1 MSLIS
6 RVEMSNYLTEGL
18 ESNHFADWNPMLTGI
33 TLRMDGKSALVNITN
48 GGGKTSMAELL
59 LYLLSRDRTLLSH
72 LRDKTAPKGR
82 GYTHARIEFRSNDE
96 SSYRE
101 PGLLEIDVD
110 NLSGATHV
118 IGVALNNDI
127 ADSPIFY
134 SYSGTLEDSPCY
146 TKNNGRLVNT
156 PDADFVRRTRSMPQS
171 KWDKFSNAREWQD
184 HVGLFISMDV
194 VRRNATYQAK
204 GSDDKNASFFNFK
217 PRNGE
222 SYDSA
227 FFKAVIA
234 PDLLTNLLNSFSEEN
249 ESSIEDT
256 LHISLSH
263 IVNSERDIARKQ
275 ANLERREAAIEVD
288 LKPVVD
294 SGAKANTLHTALQ
307 TSLRGV
313 KKDVA
318 LLHHFGSQESP
329 HAIAG
334 LPRPLSSLLR
344 TGDQDARIRQAV
356 KGMVISRDDGLLIR
370 DKTFGEL
377 SGVEIRRV
385 GEIADRKR
393 IPNSS
398 LNSQVIDFACD
409 FGFSTSGS
417 IGGGHVRKGY
427 SRLAVAQLLPLLAG
441 TQGATLDG
449 LEDVFKSAF
458 DIAQS
463 QIETNP
469 ASLKILVLEA
479 TLSANEVVSNK
490 LSGQSDAL
498 AQVIDGMDRQI
509 KGREDNEAAWHG
521 FSAIASQF
529 PDEVRS
535 TPKQAKDWIEARA
548 KAIRSQLADMHR
560 RSGELAKAWG
570 EYQVAIEQSGLEGIQ
585 GIRTRHDQ
593 LISRSKEI
601 QAQIKSHGKKV
612 NDLRGRTAT
621 LERATGAA
629 STLLDQC
636 NAALTRMDELE
647 RGHTVFQGYFG
658 DVDPIAI
665 DHPLATLKNVGQRK
679 TAADE
684 ALRNSSAEWD
694 ALCGFKAGASRF
706 NEIFGAEVD
715 PFQCDPV
722 RDHREWSEKSHEAQ
736 QGLQPLE
743 PLVSAL
749 SSFELRFP
757 KQTPSSWM
765 AAADARRNVLEAES
779 RDATKRKQA
788 TEQEIEALDRLAL
801 VDDASFA
808 QAWALLGSGPQR
820 LYAFLQDTPL
830 PLESRV
836 AALSALSG
844 LLSAPVFDS
853 LADMDAASTVL
864 DQHGVT
870 IPLLLKEPL
879 LQAIQSQG
887 TMHGELRLMGF
898 FAGRYSRKVRI
909 LLEPEFAQRE
919 RELLVQQVGTL
930 QGRLDQIAEEL
941 PQVDHH
947 SADYGLAKDAAKA
960 IQSNCVA
967 RFEQFKDEFELA
979 DAALARLAPQ
989 TKKEAL
995 ACLDSR
1001 RNFLKKGGE
1010 EKQTLLWDECEVLRQ
1025 QVSSLK
1031 DELFGAE
1038 KRASPESVE
1047 AYLDALKYVKEGSE
1061 TGHESTRTKRD
1072 KAATALDIAQW
1083 ELTNHNDEFDLQ
1095 VGQLDS
1101 ANEAAQMFDDENGAD
1116 TISKL
1121 GSVLGFSVQGDNI
1134 EFMQGFNQQSGDLDT
1149 ESSRLIAIRSTV
1161 NFDRAADYIENLDKS
1176 DTELVNEIASKKAEL
1191 NKVTAAVEVL
1201 RKRNEIIRDF
1211 ELPNWETLRKAIH
1224 EFAYEMGS
1232 QAVKT
1237 KKAHAE
1243 FHRLE
1248 EGASPAEAHP
1258 LYASIDALNTKIR
1271 AATIDETSVLA
1282 TLLSEETFK
1291 LQDLNPQV
1299 ALDEFLS
1306 HQRDYNAAL
1315 ADYSQKNKTFCEKAR
1330 EDSGT
1335 KLAAFNAL
1343 ELDEIERSTPGHIAT
1358 LVSLFERLN
1367 LSLNKDRDDA
1377 NKAIQAAHNAN
1388 EEALT
1393 QLSRLIQVAEDNLDA
1408 LKKVMSR
1415 YQNGCFKIK
1424 VQLAGEGLIKE
1435 ILSELKDKIKLATVG
1450 SGDAPRTL
1458 RRSDET
1464 RIKEL
1469 LRETLID
1476 KIFLEPKVTFIH
1488 SGIRN
1493 KESVVTDKL
1502 STGQKVALEFMWI
1515 VRQAEYEIERGL
1527 RELSSK
1533 QAERMRVKTNR
1544 VIFVDGIFSTLSDRR
1559 IIREAFSGLGNLGG
1573 NFQIIGFLHS
1583 PTWTNDS
1590 SVFPVYHVG
1599 KKLMNSSGSSLVAFS
1614 EQGRDKGTLGFF
1626 TSISQEHENAV

>member
-18 ESNHFADWNPMLTGI
+18 ESNHFTDWNPMLTGI

-82 GYTHARIEFRSNDE
+82 GYTHARIEFRANDD

-329 HAIAG
+329 YAIAG

-344 TGDQDARIRQAV
+344 TGDQDAQIRQAI

-370 DKTFGEL
+370 DKTLSEL
-377 SGVEIRRV
+377 SGVEVRRV
-385 GEIADRKR
+385 GEIADSKR
-393 IPNSS
+393 IPHSS
-398 LNSQVIDFACD
+398 LNSQVIDFSCN
-409 FGFSTSGS
+409 FVQLSSGGQ
-417 IGGGHVRKGY
+417 GGGHSRKGY
-427 SRLAVAQLLPLLAG
+427 SRLAVTEILPLLADA
-441 TQGATLDG
+441 QGATLDG
-449 LEDVFKSAF
+449 LDDVFRSAF
-458 DIAQS
+458 DIAQN

-479 TLSANEVVSNK
+479 ILSANEVASRK
-490 LSGQSDAL
+490 LEEQSDGL
-498 AQVIDGMDRQI
+498 TRVIDGMERQI
-509 KGREDNEAAWHG
+509 KGREDNEAAWHA
-521 FSAIASQF
+521 FSEIASHF
-529 PDEVRS
+529 PEEVRS
-535 TPKQAKDWIEARA
+535 SPKQARDWIDERT
-548 KAIRSQLADMHR
+548 KDIRSQLANMHR
-560 RSGELAKAWG
+560 RSGELAKAWD
-570 EYQVAIEQSGLEGIQ
+570 EYQVALEQSGLEGIQ
-585 GIRTRHDQ
+585 GIHTRHDQ
-593 LISRSKEI
+593 LISRSKGI
-601 QAQIKSHGKKV
+601 QKQLKSHGEKV
-612 NDLRGRTAT
+612 EELRGRTAKI
-621 LERATGAA
+621 ERATVAA
-629 STLLDQC
+629 SILLAQC
-636 NAALTRMDELE
+636 NATLTRMDELK
-647 RGHTVFQGYFG
+647 RGHAIFQGYFG
-658 DVDPIAI
+658 DVDPTAI

-679 TAADE
+679 AAADE

-736 QGLQPLE
+736 QGMQPLE
-743 PLVSAL
+743 LLVSAL
-749 SSFELRFP
+749 SSFENRFP
-757 KQTPSSWM
+757 KQTPASWIE
-765 AAADARRNVLEAES
+765 AADTRRNVLEAES
-779 RDATKRKQA
+779 RDAKKRKQA

-830 PLESRV
+830 PLKSRV
-836 AALSALSG
+836 TALSALSG

-864 DQHGVT
+864 NQHGVT

-898 FAGRYSRKVRI
+898 FAGRCSRKVRI
-909 LLEPEFAQRE
+909 LLEPEFAQHE

-930 QGRLDQIAEEL
+930 QGQLDQIAEEL

-947 SADYGLAKDAAKA
+947 SADYSLAKDAAKA

-967 RFEQFKDEFELA
+967 RFEKFKDDFALA

-989 TKKEAL
+989 IKKEAL
-995 ACLDSR
+995 VCLESR
-1001 RNFLKKGGE
+1001 RSFLKKGGE

-1031 DELFGAE
+1031 VELLDAE
-1038 KRASPESVE
+1038 KRVSPESIE
-1047 AYLDALKYVKEGSE
+1047 AYLGALKYVKEGSE
-1061 TGHESTRTKRD
+1061 TGHESIRTKSVN
-1072 KAATALDIAQW
+1072 AAQALEMAQW
-1083 ELTNHNDEFDLQ
+1083 ELTNHNEEFELQ
-1095 VGQLDS
+1095 KGQLDS
-1101 ANEAAQMFDDENGAD
+1101 AHEAAQMFDDENGPD

-1121 GSVLGFSVQGDNI
+1121 SSVLGFSEQGDNI
-1134 EFMQGFNQQSGDLDT
+1134 EFMQRFKQQSGSLDT
-1149 ESSRLIAIRSTV
+1149 QASRLTAIRSTV
-1161 NFDRAADYIENLDKS
+1161 NFDRAADYVENLDKS
-1176 DTELVNEIASKKAEL
+1176 DTELVNEIASKKTEL
-1191 NKVTAAVEVL
+1191 NSAA
-1201 RKRNEIIRDF
+1201 
-1211 ELPNWETLRKAIH
+1211 
-1224 EFAYEMGS
+1224 
-1232 QAVKT
+1232 
-1237 KKAHAE
+1237 
-1243 FHRLE
+1243 
-1248 EGASPAEAHP
+1248 
-1258 LYASIDALNTKIR
+1258 
-1271 AATIDETSVLA
+1271 
-1282 TLLSEETFK
+1282 
-1291 LQDLNPQV
+1291 
-1299 ALDEFLS
+1299 
-1306 HQRDYNAAL
+1306 AAL
-1315 ADYSQKNKTFCEKAR
+1315 VGMR
-1330 EDSGT
+1330 
-1335 KLAAFNAL
+1335 
-1343 ELDEIERSTPGHIAT
+1343 PGNT
-1358 LVSLFERLN
+1358 
-1367 LSLNKDRDDA
+1367 
-1377 NKAIQAAHNAN
+1377 
-1388 EEALT
+1388 
-1393 QLSRLIQVAEDNLDA
+1393 
-1408 LKKVMSR
+1408 
-1415 YQNGCFKIK
+1415 Y
-1424 VQLAGEGLIKE
+1424 
-1435 ILSELKDKIKLATVG
+1435 
-1450 SGDAPRTL
+1450 
-1458 RRSDET
+1458 
-1464 RIKEL
+1464 
-1469 LRETLID
+1469 
-1476 KIFLEPKVTFIH
+1476 
-1488 SGIRN
+1488 
-1493 KESVVTDKL
+1493 
-1502 STGQKVALEFMWI
+1502 
-1515 VRQAEYEIERGL
+1515 
-1527 RELSSK
+1527 
-1533 QAERMRVKTNR
+1533 
-1544 VIFVDGIFSTLSDRR
+1544 
-1559 IIREAFSGLGNLGG
+1559 
-1573 NFQIIGFLHS
+1573 
-1583 PTWTNDS
+1583 
-1590 SVFPVYHVG
+1590 
-1599 KKLMNSSGSSLVAFS
+1599 
-1614 EQGRDKGTLGFF
+1614 
-1626 TSISQEHENAV
+1626 

>member
-110 NLSGATHV
+110 NLSGTTHV

-344 TGDQDARIRQAV
+344 TGDQDVRIRQAI
-356 KGMVISRDDGLLIR
+356 KGMVISREDGILIR
-370 DKTFGEL
+370 DKTLSEL
-377 SGVEIRRV
+377 TGVEVRV
-385 GEIADRKR
+385 IGQTADSKR
-393 IPNSS
+393 ISHSS
-398 LNSQVIDFACD
+398 LNSQIIDFSCD
-409 FGFSTSGS
+409 FVQLSSG
-417 IGGGHVRKGY
+417 GQGRGHSRQGY

-441 TQGATLDG
+441 TQEATLDG
-449 LEDVFKSAF
+449 LDDVFKSAF

-469 ASLKILVLEA
+469 ASLKILALEA
-479 TLSANEVVSNK
+479 TLSANEVVSKK
-490 LSGQSDAL
+490 LAGQSDAL
-498 AQVIDGMDRQI
+498 TQVIAGIERQI
-509 KGREDNEAAWHG
+509 KGREDNEAAWHA
-521 FSAIASQF
+521 FSEIASQF
-529 PDEVRS
+529 PEEVRS
-535 TPKQAKDWIEARA
+535 SPKQARDWIDERI
-548 KAIRSQLADMHR
+548 KDIRFQLANMHR
-560 RSGELAKAWG
+560 RSGELDKAWK
-570 EYQVAIEQSGLEGIQ
+570 EYQVALEQSGLEGIQ
-585 GIRTRHDQ
+585 GIQTHHDQ
-593 LISRSKEI
+593 LNSRSKEI

-612 NDLRGRTAT
+612 NDLWGRTAT

-629 STLLDQC
+629 CTLLGQC
-636 NAALTRMDELE
+636 NATLARMDELK
-647 RGHTVFQGYFG
+647 RGHAIFQGNFG
-658 DVDPIAI
+658 DVDPTVI
-665 DHPLATLKNVGQRK
+665 DHPSATLKNVGQRK
-679 TAADE
+679 AAADE

-706 NEIFGAEVD
+706 NEIFGLEVD

-722 RDHREWSEKSHEAQ
+722 GEHRKWSAKSHEAQ
-736 QGLQPLE
+736 QGMQPLE

-749 SSFELRFP
+749 SSFENRFP
-757 KQTPSSWM
+757 KQTPANWIET
-765 AAADARRNVLEAES
+765 ADKRRNVLENER
-779 RDATKRKQA
+779 RDALKQKQT
-788 TEQEIEALDRLAL
+788 TEKEIEALGRLAL

-808 QAWALLGSGPQR
+808 QAWALLGSRPQR
-820 LYAFLQDTPL
+820 LYAFLQNTPL
-830 PLESRV
+830 PLESRIV
-836 AALSALSG
+836 ALSALSG

-853 LADMDAASTVL
+853 LAEMEAASTVL
-864 DQHGVT
+864 DQHGLT

-879 LQAIQSQG
+879 LQAIQMQG

-909 LLEPEFAQRE
+909 LLEPEFAQHE

-930 QGRLDQIAEEL
+930 QGQLDQIAEEL

-947 SADYGLAKDAAKA
+947 SPDYSLAKDAAKA

-967 RFEQFKDEFELA
+967 RFEKFNDDFVLA
-979 DAALARLAPQ
+979 NAALARLAPQ
-989 TKKEAL
+989 IKTEAL

-1001 RNFLKKGGE
+1001 RSFLKKGGE
-1010 EKQTLLWDECEVLRQ
+1010 ERQTLLWDECEVLRQ
-1025 QVSSLK
+1025 QASSLK
-1031 DELFGAE
+1031 DELAGAE
-1038 KRASPESVE
+1038 TRASSESVD
-1047 AYLDALKYVKEGSE
+1047 AYLDARKYVKEGAE
-1061 TGHESTRTKRD
+1061 AGHDSIRTKRD
-1072 KAATALDIAQW
+1072 NAANAVGIAQL
-1083 ELTNHNDEFDLQ
+1083 ELTNHNEEFELQ
-1095 VGQLDS
+1095 KGQLDS
-1101 ANEAAQMFDDENGAD
+1101 AHEAAQMFDDENGPD

-1121 GSVLGFSVQGDNI
+1121 GSVIGFSKQTDNI
-1134 EFMQGFNQQSGDLDT
+1134 EFMQGFKQQSGSLDT
-1149 ESSRLIAIRSTV
+1149 QASRLTVIRSTV
-1161 NFDRAADYIENLDKS
+1161 NFDRAADYVENLDKS
-1176 DTELVNEIASKKAEL
+1176 DTELVNEIASKKTEL
-1191 NKVTAAVEVL
+1191 NSAAAALVEL
-1201 RKRNEIIRDF
+1201 HNRNEIIRNF
-1211 ELPNWETLRKAIH
+1211 ELPNWKTLRKAIH

-1232 QAVKT
+1232 QAAKT

-1243 FHRLE
+1243 FHMLE

-1258 LYASIDALNTKIR
+1258 MYASIDALSTKIR
-1271 AATIDETSVLA
+1271 AATIEETSVLA

-1291 LQDLNPQV
+1291 LQELNPQV
-1299 ALDEFLS
+1299 ALDAFLS
-1306 HQRDYNAAL
+1306 HQRDYKAAL
-1315 ADYSQKNKTFCEKAR
+1315 VDYSQKNKTFCEKAR
-1330 EDSGT
+1330 EDART

-1358 LVSLFERLN
+1358 LVALFERLN

-1377 NKAIQAAHNAN
+1377 NKAIHAAHNAN

-1450 SGDAPRTL
+1450 FGDASRTL

-1476 KIFLEPKVTFIH
+1476 KVFLEPKVTFIH

-1614 EQGRDKGTLGFF
+1614 EQGRGEGTVGFF
-1626 TSISQEHENAV
+1626 TSISQKHENAV